1 MLYFLISFVSFVIL
15 SKSFTNKPNS
25 LEENEKKLVSTSF
38 CWKLLSF
45 VAFRLRKRISFFH
58 FSLNMSLRKKVL
70 VSKVKN
76 EEEEEERKICLLD
89 LPDLPLEC
97 ILEHLSP
104 DELCNVA
111 TVCKSLRDRC
121 RSDYLWEKH
130 LKRKWSRVFGDAAY
144 RQRKLHVDAS
154 REKEKAS
161 FQHNQKKLLA
171 FFHGFIPFLGSK
183 SKSENG
189 RISRTDDSIA
199 SLYVALENGS
209 FWFPAQVYN
218 REVINWLQIILFII
232 IITKILLSNYVLWDF
247 M

>member
-25 LEENEKKLVSTSF
+25 LEKNETKLVSTSF

-45 VAFRLRKRISFFH
+45 LASRLRKRS
-58 FSLNMSLRKKVL
+58 MSLKKKVL
-70 VSKVKN
+70 VSKVEN
-76 EEEEEERKICLLD
+76 GEEEGKVCLLD

-111 TVCKSLRDRC
+111 TVCKSLRHRC
-121 RSDYLWEKH
+121 KSDYLWEKH

-144 RQRKLHVDAS
+144 RQWKLHVAAC
-154 REKEKAS
+154 REKERAS

-171 FFHGFIPFLGSK
+171 FFHGFLPFLGSK

-189 RISRTDDSIA
+189 RSSTTDDSIA

-218 REVINWLQIILFII
+218 REVIGCR
-232 IITKILLSNYVLWDF
+232 
-247 M
+247 